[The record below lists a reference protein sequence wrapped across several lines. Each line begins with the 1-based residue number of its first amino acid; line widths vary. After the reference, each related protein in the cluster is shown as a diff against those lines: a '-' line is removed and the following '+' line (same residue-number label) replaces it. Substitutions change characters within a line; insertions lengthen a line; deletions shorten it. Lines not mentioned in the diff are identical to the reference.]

1 MLDET
6 LSLESSEKHS
16 KQSATNSEQAVV
28 VSPCSATVDGRR
40 TSDET
45 WNTRRNHAVA
55 DAAVSLDTAGG
66 LSAEQ
71 QYQQQAQQALAGAMM
86 MVEDPDSMDE
96 NPCVAALL
104 QDLDRGLGHLDQG
117 CEGLVAMVDGVQ
129 QRVLRR
135 HKHKHR

>member
-1 MLDET
+1 
-6 LSLESSEKHS
+6 
-16 KQSATNSEQAVV
+16 
-28 VSPCSATVDGRR
+28 
-40 TSDET
+40 
-45 WNTRRNHAVA
+45 
-55 DAAVSLDTAGG
+55 
-66 LSAEQ
+66 
-71 QYQQQAQQALAGAMM
+71 MM